1 MKKLT
6 FWGLSVFALSL
17 FACKSEENENLDLS
31 LNNALSSAS
40 DGKGITSFQLP
51 FDYEYEKIPQDPKNP
66 ITFAKIQLGKLLF
79 HETALGGSPK
89 HVSGKFCYSCASCHH
104 VEGGFG
110 AGLAQGIGDGGEG
123 FGKFGEGRKPSGMYA
138 LTNIDVQPLRTPSA
152 LNSAF
157 QTNLLWNGQF
167 GATGVNVG
175 TQSAWT
181 AGTPKE
187 KNNLGFEGV
196 ETQAIAGQDVH
207 RLLVDT
213 AYLRSRPEYY
223 LLFSQAFGNLPD
235 NQRIS
240 SVTVG
245 LAIAAYERQ
254 LLANKA
260 PFQEWLRGKTSAMSD
275 EEKRGAILFF
285 TKGNCGK
292 CHNGPAL
299 NSMTF
304 HAYGMGD
311 LKTGQYGAVNVGTEV
326 ADHKGRGGFTGK
338 AEDMYKFK
346 VPQLYNLKD
355 ARFYGH
361 GATFTSIEEVVRY
374 KNRGIKENVKVADNQ
389 LSSDFKPLGLSEEE
403 VRQIALFIENSLY
416 DANLKRY
423 KPYGLPSGFCFPNND
438 PKSRVDRGCD

>member
-1 MKKLT
+1 MKKL
-6 FWGLSVFALSL
+6 FFLGLSVATLS
-17 FACKSEENENLDLS
+17 FTACKSDTTENLDET
-31 LNNALSSAS
+31 LNSTLTNASQ
-40 DGKGITSFQLP
+40 GKGVASFQLP
-51 FDYEYEKIPQDPKNP
+51 FDYEYEKIPQDPKNS
-66 ITFAKIQLGKLLF
+66 ITYAKIQLGKLLF

-89 HVSGKFCYSCASCHH
+89 HQSGKFCYSCASCHH

-110 AGLAQGIGDGGEG
+110 AGIAQGIGDGGEG
-123 FGKFGEGRKPSGMYA
+123 FGKLGEGRKPSDRYLG
-138 LTNIDVQPLRTPSA
+138 TDIDVQPLRTPSA

-157 QTNLLWNGQF
+157 QINMLWNGQF

-175 TQSAWT
+175 TETAWT

-187 KNNLGFEGV
+187 KNKLGFQGV
-196 ETQAIAGQDVH
+196 ETQAIAGQGVH
-207 RLLVDT
+207 RLTVDT

-223 LLFSQAFGNLPD
+223 LLFSQAYGDLPD
-235 NQRIS
+235 QERITPI
-240 SVTVG
+240 TVG
-245 LAIAAYERQ
+245 MAIAAYERQ

-275 EEKRGAILFF
+275 DEKRGAVLFF

-311 LKTGQYGAVNVGTEV
+311 LKTGQYGAINVGAEA

-355 ARFYGH
+355 ANFYGH
-361 GATFTSIEEVVRY
+361 GSTFTTLESVVRY
-374 KNRGIKENVKVADNQ
+374 KNKGVKENAKVADNQ
-389 LSSDFKPLGLSEEE
+389 LSTEFKPLGLSDEE
-403 VRQIALFIENSLY
+403 VRQLTVFIEKSLY
-416 DANLKRY
+416 DPNLKRY
-423 KPYGLPSGFCFPNND
+423 KPISLPSGFCFPNND
-438 PKSRVDRGCD
+438 PRSRVDRGCQ